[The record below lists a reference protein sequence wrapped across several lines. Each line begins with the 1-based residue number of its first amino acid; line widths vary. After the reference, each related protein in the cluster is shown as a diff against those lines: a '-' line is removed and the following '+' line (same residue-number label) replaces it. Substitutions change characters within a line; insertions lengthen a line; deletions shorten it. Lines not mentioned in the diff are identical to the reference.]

1 MVSAAV
7 TADRVSRLD
16 GGRISGAVSGE
27 SGGCQPILFNL
38 FAVPPLIMDAPPD
51 IGDPMVSSPQAPAQA
66 PLKRFLPWL
75 VLLFLGTVWGLSFS
89 LARIATLA
97 GGTPFG
103 ITFWQSI
110 VGGTILLAF
119 THARGRPLPLS
130 TRYLRI
136 YFVVALLGASLP
148 NSLFYFAAPH
158 VQAGV
163 LSITVALIPIITYG
177 ISMMLGMERLSALRI
192 SGVVLGGVAIALL
205 VLPESS
211 LPSRAAIPWVL
222 LACGSS
228 LCYAAENVYLSR
240 PALADIGPVRTAA
253 GMNILAV
260 VILLPVTVVSGQ
272 MFVPAFPFGP
282 LEWAI
287 VALGMITAFAYTMF
301 IMVINIAGP
310 VFASQTGYLVTL
322 GGVVWGMVLF
332 GETHSS
338 WVWASVV
345 TMIMG
350 MALVSPRKT
359 SENAEPVADTP
370 VQG

>member
-1 MVSAAV
+1 MSPPVP
-7 TADRVSRLD
+7 TAHLSRLD
-16 GGRISGAVSGE
+16 GRRISGAVSAVN
-27 SGGCQPILFNL
+27 GGCQPVLFTL
-38 FAVPPLIMDAPPD
+38 YAASTQTEDAPLD
-51 IGDPMVSSPQAPAQA
+51 IGDPMAPSAQTS
-66 PLKRFLPWL
+66 LTRFLPWI

-110 VGGTILLAF
+110 VGGAILLVF

-130 TRYLRI
+130 KRHLRI
-136 YFVVALLGASLP
+136 YIIVALLGASLP

-192 SGVVLGGVAIALL
+192 SGVVLGGTAIALL
-205 VLPESS
+205 VLPDSS

-222 LACGSS
+222 LACVSS
-228 LCYAAENVYLSR
+228 VCYAAENVYLSR

-253 GMNILAV
+253 GMNILAA
-260 VILLPVTVVSGQ
+260 VILLPVTLASDQ
-272 MFVPAFPFGP
+272 MFLPAFPFGT
-282 LEWAI
+282 LEWTI
-287 VALGMITAFAYTMF
+287 LALGVITAVAYTMF
-301 IMVINIAGP
+301 IMVINVAGA

-332 GETHSS
+332 GETHSA
-338 WVWASVV
+338 WVWASVA
-345 TMIMG
+345 TMILG
-350 MALVSPRKT
+350 LALVTPRKT
-359 SENAEPVADTP
+359 TDVADP
-370 VQG
+370 AADPSPEG

>member
-1 MVSAAV
+1 MALLS
-7 TADRVSRLD
+7 
-16 GGRISGAVSGE
+16 
-27 SGGCQPILFNL
+27 
-38 FAVPPLIMDAPPD
+38 
-51 IGDPMVSSPQAPAQA
+51 A
-66 PLKRFLPWL
+66 PLLKRLLPW
-75 VLLFLGTVWGLSFS
+75 VILLFLGTVWGLSFS

-103 ITFWQSI
+103 ITFWQCI
-110 VGGTILLAF
+110 VCGVMLLAF
-119 THARGRPLPLS
+119 THARGRPLPVSKRHLK
-130 TRYLRI
+130 I
-136 YFVVALLGASLP
+136 YVIVALLGASLP

-177 ISMMLGMERLSALRI
+177 IAMLIGAERLSALRV
-192 SGVVLGGVAIALL
+192 SGVVFGGAAIALL

-222 LACGSS
+222 LACLSAV
-228 LCYAAENVYLSR
+228 CYAAENIYLSR
-240 PALADIGPVRTAA
+240 PALADIGPVRTAT
-253 GMNILAV
+253 GMNILAA
-260 VILLPVTVVSGQ
+260 VILLPVTLASGQ
-272 MFVPAFPFGP
+272 MFFPAFPFGT
-282 LEWAI
+282 LEWTI
-287 VALGMITAFAYTMF
+287 LALAVITAVAYTLF
-301 IMVINIAGP
+301 ITVINIAGP

-350 MALVSPRKT
+350 LALVTPRKT
-359 SENAEPVADTP
+359 DNADPAPETP
-370 VQG
+370 